1 MIKNKFD
8 KIRENNPYWSSIIC
22 LNEALKNIKIS
33 NRKITNSFNE
43 LVEKDDYGKW
53 EKTEAISFAIS
64 ISKDFWTPINR
75 G

>member
-43 LVEKDDYGKW
+43 LVEKDDYGK
-53 EKTEAISFAIS
+53 
-64 ISKDFWTPINR
+64 
-75 G
+75 